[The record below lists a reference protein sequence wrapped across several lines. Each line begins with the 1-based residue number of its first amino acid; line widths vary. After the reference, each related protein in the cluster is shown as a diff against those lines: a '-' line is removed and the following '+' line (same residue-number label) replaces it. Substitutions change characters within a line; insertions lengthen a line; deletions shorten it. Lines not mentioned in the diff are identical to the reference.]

1 MKLIAFNR
9 GKAISADP
17 IWMGT
22 NRFVKPPKS
31 AGIIRKKIIKKAWA
45 HTVLAHS
52 AHGLAGDVPAE
63 TTFQSTIVK
72 IDFASTTLLGQRE
85 VDRAPRERGAPTSGW
100 PSIAVE
106 QTQRMPRQP

>member
-45 HTVLAHS
+45 VM
-52 AHGLAGDVPAE
+52 
-63 TTFQSTIVK
+63 
-72 IDFASTTLLGQRE
+72 
-85 VDRAPRERGAPTSGW
+85 
-100 PSIAVE
+100 
-106 QTQRMPRQP
+106 TQRTEACLDRTSKASEHGDLEKDDLHRVNRTEPTNLHDAPKELGVVGHAGMRCHHKADLDAE

>member
-31 AGIIRKKIIKKAWA
+31 VNGR
-45 HTVLAHS
+45 
-52 AHGLAGDVPAE
+52 AGDN
-63 TTFQSTIVK
+63 
-72 IDFASTTLLGQRE
+72 
-85 VDRAPRERGAPTSGW
+85 
-100 PSIAVE
+100 
-106 QTQRMPRQP
+106 QTPP

>member
-31 AGIIRKKIIKKAWA
+31 VNGRATAIDRRRRPRRQTQNRQRRGQRSRRTRCKPNAK
-45 HTVLAHS
+45 
-52 AHGLAGDVPAE
+52 LAGDE
-63 TTFQSTIVK
+63 
-72 IDFASTTLLGQRE
+72 
-85 VDRAPRERGAPTSGW
+85 W
-100 PSIAVE
+100 
-106 QTQRMPRQP
+106 

>member
-31 AGIIRKKIIKKAWA
+31 VGRATAIDRRPRPRRHHQTKAWA
-45 HTVLAHS
+45 AIEANQV
-52 AHGLAGDVPAE
+52 
-63 TTFQSTIVK
+63 
-72 IDFASTTLLGQRE
+72 
-85 VDRAPRERGAPTSGW
+85 
-100 PSIAVE
+100 
-106 QTQRMPRQP
+106 QTQRQTSRR

>member
-45 HTVLAHS
+45 VMSDCRHDS
-52 AHGLAGDVPAE
+52 
-63 TTFQSTIVK
+63 
-72 IDFASTTLLGQRE
+72 QRE
-85 VDRAPRERGAPTSGW
+85 ELAQCVRALEK
-100 PSIAVE
+100 
-106 QTQRMPRQP
+106 RMPSTPAS

>member
-45 HTVLAHS
+45 MA
-52 AHGLAGDVPAE
+52 
-63 TTFQSTIVK
+63 
-72 IDFASTTLLGQRE
+72 TL
-85 VDRAPRERGAPTSGW
+85 V
-100 PSIAVE
+100 
-106 QTQRMPRQP
+106 

>member
-45 HTVLAHS
+45 VKRQFRKRFGVQSRISPHWTRHS
-52 AHGLAGDVPAE
+52 LGG
-63 TTFQSTIVK
+63 STH
-72 IDFASTTLLGQRE
+72 L
-85 VDRAPRERGAPTSGW
+85 
-100 PSIAVE
+100 PSDHAIADAA
-106 QTQRMPRQP
+106 RLFC

>member
-22 NRFVKPPKS
+22 NRFEKPPIS

-45 HTVLAHS
+45 VM
-52 AHGLAGDVPAE
+52 
-63 TTFQSTIVK
+63 I
-72 IDFASTTLLGQRE
+72 TL
-85 VDRAPRERGAPTSGW
+85 
-100 PSIAVE
+100 
-106 QTQRMPRQP
+106 

>member
-45 HTVLAHS
+45 VMRPVRAKQALQSQWLAEMQS
-52 AHGLAGDVPAE
+52 SGDGGKACAKAFVH
-63 TTFQSTIVK
+63 
-72 IDFASTTLLGQRE
+72 
-85 VDRAPRERGAPTSGW
+85 
-100 PSIAVE
+100 
-106 QTQRMPRQP
+106 

>member
-45 HTVLAHS
+45 AIEANQV
-52 AHGLAGDVPAE
+52 
-63 TTFQSTIVK
+63 
-72 IDFASTTLLGQRE
+72 
-85 VDRAPRERGAPTSGW
+85 
-100 PSIAVE
+100 
-106 QTQRMPRQP
+106 QTQRRSGR

>member
-45 HTVLAHS
+45 VM
-52 AHGLAGDVPAE
+52 
-63 TTFQSTIVK
+63 ST
-72 IDFASTTLLGQRE
+72 L
-85 VDRAPRERGAPTSGW
+85 
-100 PSIAVE
+100 
-106 QTQRMPRQP
+106 

>member
-31 AGIIRKKIIKKAWA
+31 AGIIRKKIIEKAWVVTSPVRSWQSNSKA
-45 HTVLAHS
+45 DAWHAEQRRLVTR
-52 AHGLAGDVPAE
+52 PAPICSLR
-63 TTFQSTIVK
+63 QSRRR
-72 IDFASTTLLGQRE
+72 FE
-85 VDRAPRERGAPTSGW
+85 
-100 PSIAVE
+100 
-106 QTQRMPRQP
+106 